1 MSILNACTSC
11 ETGRAITC
19 DSCMLR
25 WINDAAF
32 ALNDRDAALADL
44 TTIRALAIDARVALG
59 RGDTSTALALLT
71 DPLVGPRANTPPRST
86 SDQPVKP

>member
-44 TTIRALAIDARVALG
+44 TTIRALAIEARVALG

-71 DPLVGPRANTPPRST
+71 DPLVGPRAVTRLRAAGVLP
-86 SDQPVKP
+86 